1 MSMFIHEKVV
11 VKTTDVAAANVFD
24 SVYAILEEE
33 GLPEHINLIIV
44 RDKVVFVIYTDM
56 NVSFNIRDLVEKIH
70 KCNTDIQAVCSIDMD
85 SNIGQYMVTSSS
97 DSPASAVYDI
107 FSEFIG
113 EVQNNLDRSL
123 KEVTTSLFCSL
134 EKQ

>member
-1 MSMFIHEKVV
+1 MSTYIHEKVV
-11 VKTTDVAAANVFD
+11 VKTTSYTPANVSD
-24 SVYAILEEE
+24 SIYDALEKEGFMENINIAIE
-33 GLPEHINLIIV
+33 GNRIEFEINEDV
-44 RDKVVFVIYTDM
+44 
-56 NVSFNIRDLVEKIH
+56 NVSFDIRDLIEKIH
-70 KCNTDIQAVCSIDMD
+70 KCNTNIQAVCSIDMD

-123 KEVTTSLFCSL
+123 KEVTTSLFYGL

>member
-1 MSMFIHEKVV
+1 MSMFVHEKVV
-11 VKTTDVAAANVFD
+11 VKTTDVAAASVFD
-24 SVYAILEEE
+24 SVCDILEEE
-33 GLPEHINLIIV
+33 GLPEHINLTIV
-44 RDKVVFVIYTDM
+44 RGKVVFVIYADVD
-56 NVSFNIRDLVEKIH
+56 VSFNIQDLVEKIH

-85 SNIGQYMVTSSS
+85 SNIGHYMVTSSN

-123 KEVTTSLFCSL
+123 KEVTTSLFYGL